1 MAIFRASASPPVPL
15 IVSIAGVRLGQRV
28 LVVPGRDSR
37 VLVDLA
43 GKVGLTGRTLALAAG
58 RTSER
63 VRAAA
68 ERAGTLV
75 DVAALE
81 MPLPVA
87 GDSFDLA
94 VVDDRARRPAP
105 LETASLLPEIVRA
118 LRPGGRVV
126 VLLPTSGGF
135 AARWLGGSAPPP
147 AAPAILAAFGEA
159 GFRASRIVAVRD
171 GVGYLEATRPAG

>member
-1 MAIFRASASPPVPL
+1 MAIFRASASPSVPL
-15 IVSIAGVRLGQRV
+15 IVSVTGVRLGHRV
-28 LVVPGRDSR
+28 LVVPGRDAR

-43 GKVGLTGRTLALAAG
+43 GKVGLMGRTLALTAG
-58 RTSER
+58 KASER
-63 VRAAA
+63 ARASA

-94 VVDDRARRPAP
+94 VVDDRTRRSAP
-105 LETASLLPEIVRA
+105 LETSSLLPEILRA

-126 VLLPTSGGF
+126 VLLPTGGL
-135 AARWLGGSAPPP
+135 APRWFGGSAPPP

-171 GVGYLEATRPAG
+171 GIGYLEATRPAA